1 MRTWTDYKEH
11 VKKVDPEISK
21 DIEEIE
27 EIEEISSIIS
37 VMIAQ
42 RTSKGISQRELAA
55 MCGIPQSSVAR
66 IESCKTTPQLK
77 TLLNIFKHLGLH
89 LTVTTAEV

>member
-11 VKKVDPEISK
+11 VKKVDSEMSK
-21 DIEEIE
+21 DIE

-42 RTSKGISQRELAA
+42 RTSKGISQRELAT

-66 IESCKTTPQLK
+66 IEACKTTPRLK

-89 LTVTTAEV
+89 LTVTAAEA

>member
-27 EIEEISSIIS
+27 EISAIIS

>member
-1 MRTWTDYKEH
+1 MKTWTDYKEY

-27 EIEEISSIIS
+27 EISAIIS